1 MVGTNSNSS
10 SRHPPTPSVSTC
22 SGDSLDQDHR
32 LPRRRLLGNAVRVL
46 VVDTLAPQ
54 VQEAEARLQAEGP
67 FGAGGGAAAAAAGG
81 GVDGG
86 SVVETLG
93 TFCPVT
99 CGTDGGQ
106 RLVNETELK
115 HPIRVQSE
123 RPRDKSTA
131 V

>member
-1 MVGTNSNSS
+1 M
-10 SRHPPTPSVSTC
+10 
-22 SGDSLDQDHR
+22 
-32 LPRRRLLGNAVRVL
+32 
-46 VVDTLAPQ
+46 APQ

-67 FGAGGGAAAAAAGG
+67 FGAGGGAAAAAVGGGGG

-86 SVVETLG
+86 SVVETPLS

-99 CGTDGGQ
+99 CSTDGGQ

-115 HPIRVQSE
+115 HPIRDQSE
-123 RPRDKSTA
+123 RPRDKTTS